1 MTSEAEARVRNPAAG
16 AYPGILD
23 SPSPAPI
30 SVPSRGPES
39 GSVPADTN
47 PDAPVRIEV
56 EMPRDLYDRLTNWEH
71 APRSR
76 YDMATG
82 RAEYVAE
89 PSMAHEGRA
98 ARISRLFGYLEDALD
113 DAGHPALFI
122 IGRATRL
129 LSDDG
134 AFEPD
139 ECLFMDKANAHAAA
153 RLEDYLDT
161 RKDHPVPE
169 LVVEIDRS
177 VDSSHKLV
185 PYFRMGVREAW
196 TWSPGD
202 GARLWGADPD
212 AQQGF
217 SAAGESRMFPG
228 LSQED
233 LDRLLSGYAS
243 IELSRETRRLARR
256 VADALLKG

>member
-1 MTSEAEARVRNPAAG
+1 MTSEAEAHVRNPAD
-16 AYPGILD
+16 GIHPEIPL
-23 SPSPAPI
+23 SPSPIPAP
-30 SVPSRGPES
+30 SVGPTS
-39 GSVPADTN
+39 GSVPPN

-56 EMPRDLYDRLTNWEH
+56 EMPRDLYDRLTNWDH
-71 APRSR
+71 APISR

-98 ARISRLFGYLEDALD
+98 ARISRLFGYLEGALD

-122 IGRATRL
+122 IGGATRF

-139 ECLFMDKANAHAAA
+139 QCLFMDEENVRAAT
-153 RLEDYLDT
+153 RLEGYLDT
-161 RKDHPVPE
+161 RKGHPAPE

-196 TWSPGD
+196 TWSPRD
-202 GARLWGADPD
+202 GARMWTADPD
-212 AQQGF
+212 AGPGF
-217 SAAGESRMFPG
+217 SAAGESRVFPG
-228 LSQED
+228 LSRED

-256 VADALLKG
+256 VADGLLKG

>member
-1 MTSEAEARVRNPAAG
+1 MTSQAEARVGNPVAG
-16 AYPGILD
+16 THTDIPD
-23 SPSPAPI
+23 SPSPAPTPTPSGGPALR
-30 SVPSRGPES
+30 SVPPD
-39 GSVPADTN
+39 PN

-56 EMPRDLYDRLTNWEH
+56 EMPRDLYDRLTNWDH
-71 APRSR
+71 APISR

-89 PSMAHEGRA
+89 PGMAHEGRA
-98 ARISRLFGYLEDALD
+98 ARVSRLFGYLEDALD
-113 DAGHPALFI
+113 DAGRPALFI
-122 IGRATRL
+122 IGGATRF

-139 ECLFMDKANAHAAA
+139 QCLFMDEENVRAAT
-153 RLEDYLDT
+153 RLEGYLDT
-161 RKDHPVPE
+161 RKGHPVPE

-196 TWSPGD
+196 TWSPRD
-202 GARLWGADPD
+202 GARLWTVDPD
-212 AQQGF
+212 AGPGF
-217 SAAGESRMFPG
+217 SAADESRVLPG
-228 LSQED
+228 LSQDD
-233 LDRLLSGYAS
+233 LDHLLAGYAS

>member
-1 MTSEAEARVRNPAAG
+1 MASEAEAHARNPAAG
-16 AYPGILD
+16 AHPDNLD
-23 SPSPAPI
+23 SPSPAPTPASSRRPALR
-30 SVPSRGPES
+30 SVPPDS
-39 GSVPADTN
+39 N

-71 APRSR
+71 APHSR

-89 PSMAHEGRA
+89 PGMGHEGRA
-98 ARISRLFGYLEDALD
+98 ARTSRLFGYLEDALD

-122 IGRATRL
+122 IGGATRL

-139 ECLFMDKANAHAAA
+139 ECLFMDEANAHAVA
-153 RLEDYLDT
+153 RFEGYLDT
-161 RKDHPVPE
+161 RKGHPVPE

-177 VDSSHKLV
+177 VDSSHKLA

-196 TWSPGD
+196 TWSPRD
-202 GARLWGADPD
+202 GARLWTADPN
-212 AQQGF
+212 AAPGF
-217 SAAGESRMFPG
+217 SAADESRVLPG
-228 LSQED
+228 LSRED
-233 LDRLLSGYAS
+233 LDRLLAGYPS

-256 VADALLKG
+256 VADELLKG

>member
-1 MTSEAEARVRNPAAG
+1 MTSEAEVRVRNPVAG
-16 AYPGILD
+16 TRPDIPD
-23 SPSPAPI
+23 FPSPAPTPAPSGAPALR
-30 SVPSRGPES
+30 SVPPD
-39 GSVPADTN
+39 PN

-56 EMPRDLYDRLTNWEH
+56 EMPRDLYDRLTNWDH
-71 APRSR
+71 APISR

-89 PSMAHEGRA
+89 PGMAHEGRA
-98 ARISRLFGYLEDALD
+98 ARVSRLFGYLEDALD

-122 IGRATRL
+122 IGGATRF

-139 ECLFMDKANAHAAA
+139 QCLFMDEENVRAAV
-153 RLEDYLDT
+153 RLEGYLDT
-161 RKDHPVPE
+161 RKGHPVPE

-196 TWSPGD
+196 TWSPRD
-202 GARLWGADPD
+202 GARLWAADPG
-212 AQQGF
+212 AGPGF
-217 SAAGESRMFPG
+217 SAAGESRVLPG
-228 LSQED
+228 LSRED
-233 LDRLLSGYAS
+233 LDHLLAGYPS

-256 VADALLKG
+256 VAEELLKG